1 MKGGGP
7 QGDSDPVRAAGDRCS
22 PPDVPSPSSPELLP
36 CQGPAQVDSGM
47 DEPCPWVVGH
57 GASFPSAR
65 GLEVDLLGSERGS
78 KFFNFF
84 PLLDIEKC
92 S

>member
-22 PPDVPSPSSPELLP
+22 PPDVPSPSSPELQP
-36 CQGPAQVDSGM
+36 CQGPAQVDAGM

-57 GASFPSAR
+57 GASLLP
-65 GLEVDLLGSERGS
+65 GDLRLTSWDQREDPNFII
-78 KFFNFF
+78 FFHFWT
-84 PLLDIEKC
+84 
-92 S
+92 